1 MLARPAT
8 RRRAARLYE
17 LCLLERELGILSAQR
32 SWLEQGATTCRRLVT
47 AHTSFARH
55 DEAMLVLAGLELRL
69 ARPAQAGD
77 VLADLLAQHP
87 RSTRRCAAL
96 LLAADAK
103 RAQTR
108 SAKQADTP
116 AAAVAVARGYALVLR
131 ARACLGA
138 AHRDERLQARYRRA
152 WGLVRAGKGVAGEG
166 EFRRLLTLERPSPRF
181 AVRVLRDLAALWS
194 TQQPPADAVRFL
206 ERWAGESLGATLSAR
221 VAEGL
226 VGQRRLKEL
235 LRFTDAAA
243 RRFTAAPAQQ
253 ALWQQR
259 LAGLATLGS
268 AAQLLAQARA
278 VAGRARQAKARQPKA
293 RGKAAGPWSLRQAMA
308 AALWQGAER
317 WSAQSVAADEPSP
330 KGAAGA
336 AGMTTRRPDASVL
349 ALYRLLAERFVG
361 MPEACRARLRLA
373 DFATQDGRWAV
384 AAKLLRA
391 ALREAPK
398 TLRAEARYRLIV
410 VLQRQA
416 EHAPAARRAAAR
428 DAFVGEAKSFLRAAK
443 PDQRA
448 ATLRLAV
455 LDALVE
461 SKQWSAVEPRVATFL
476 RLHPHHAASTRVRQ
490 QAIVAAR
497 ALGAHE
503 AVYRWALP
511 LGKEPRWAAVAAE
524 AALAQARLFV
534 RKGGAQKGGAQKGGD
549 AQLWLDRARP
559 LARGPLARRVRLLGA
574 LLAARG
580 GDGKRLDT
588 LRVALMKQARGRD
601 QRRLQHVLAG
611 WYAALGQLDQAAAL
625 ELAAAKE
632 EPRAE
637 ERVARQLTAA
647 ELLLDAGAKTRA
659 ETVLRLLQRD
669 LQSDGA
675 PSRRLGEAMVRLGT
689 LLERSSPRRA
699 YGYYLHS
706 GDALWRS
713 RRRLA
718 ARLLLRAVALAPS
731 ARRAA
736 QLWRQAVE
744 LAGRL
749 RRGGETNQLAV
760 QARLA
765 LVQSWRQRGWDHG
778 EAGRSTLRGAER
790 RLRAL
795 ASLYEPLLPILALRH
810 AHWSAAAGLQIAWVL
825 ERMAAALELR
835 DAPATLRAALAHRRR
850 ALAKRRRIVLASL
863 GRLLGQPGGLNRYT
877 LQAARSAAALTSPLW
892 LQADL
897 LPAPSRI
904 TKPALRALR
913 SGRVE
918 LAVRLADHALAL
930 HGVQAELLCVRAV
943 AQVRAGRPEAGAD
956 DLHAARLAKPSEA
969 CARLNLATMAL
980 WRGAS
985 AEARALVGDLA
996 ARRSAISSIAGGSLR
1011 RLEAAL
1017 ASRPSLASGGRSA
1030 L

>member
-47 AHTSFARH
+47 AHTSFAQH

-69 ARPAQAGD
+69 DRPAQAGD
-77 VLADLLAQHP
+77 VLADLLEQHP
-87 RSTRRCAAL
+87 KSSRRCAAL

-103 RAQTR
+103 RAQAR

-116 AAAVAVARGYALVLR
+116 AAAAAVARGYAVALR

-152 WGLVRAGKGVAGEG
+152 WGLVRAGKVVGGEA
-166 EFRRLLTLERPSPRF
+166 EFRRVLTLERPSPRF
-181 AVRVLRDLAALWS
+181 AARVLRDLAALWS

-206 ERWAGESLGATLSAR
+206 KRWAGESLGATLSAR

-243 RRFTAAPAQQ
+243 KHFRAASAQQ

-268 AAQLLAQARA
+268 AEQLLAQARA
-278 VAGRARQAKARQPKA
+278 VTSRPEA
-293 RGKAAGPWSLRQAMA
+293 RGKAVGRWSLRRALA

-317 WSAQSVAADEPSP
+317 WSAQSGAADEPSP
-330 KGAAGA
+330 SGAAAVGA
-336 AGMTTRRPDASVL
+336 VGATSRRPDASVL

-361 MPEACRARLRLA
+361 APEACRARLRLA

-391 ALREAPK
+391 ALREAPEA
-398 TLRAEARYRLIV
+398 LRAEARYRLIV

-416 EHAPAARRAAAR
+416 GQASAARRAAAR
-428 DAFVGEAKSFLRAAK
+428 EAFLVEAKSFLQAAR

-461 SKQWSAVEPRVATFL
+461 GKQWSAVEPRVATFL
-476 RLHPHHAASTRVRQ
+476 RVHPRHAASTRVRQ

-497 ALGAHE
+497 ALGAHQ

-524 AALAQARLFV
+524 AALAQARLLV
-534 RKGGAQKGGAQKGGD
+534 KKGGAQKGGAQKGGD
-549 AQLWLDRARP
+549 AQLWIDRARP
-559 LARGPLARRVRLLGA
+559 LARGPLAQHVRLLGA

-580 GDGKRLDT
+580 ADGKRLDT

-625 ELAAAKE
+625 ELAAARE

-637 ERVARQLTAA
+637 ERVARQLGAA
-647 ELLLDAGAKTRA
+647 ELLLDAGAKARA

-669 LQSDGA
+669 LQSAGA
-675 PSRRLGEAMVRLGT
+675 PSRRLAEAMVRLGK
-689 LLERSSPRRA
+689 LLERSAPRRA
-699 YGYYLHS
+699 YGYYLQG

-731 ARRAA
+731 ARRAT

-744 LAGRL
+744 LAGRP
-749 RRGGETNQLAV
+749 RRGGQIDELAV

-765 LVQSWRQRGWDHG
+765 LVQSWRQRGWDRG

-790 RLRAL
+790 RLQAL

-835 DAPATLRAALAHRRR
+835 DAPATLRAALARRRR

-863 GRLLGQPGGLNRYT
+863 GRLLQQPGGLNRYT
-877 LQAARSAAALTSPLW
+877 LQAARSAAALSSPLW

-897 LPAPSRI
+897 LPTPSSI

-913 SGRVE
+913 SGRAE

-930 HGVQAELLCVRAV
+930 HGTQPELLCVRAV
-943 AQVRAGRPEAGAD
+943 AQVRAGRPEAAAD
-956 DLHAARLAKPSEA
+956 DLQAARLAKPTEA

-996 ARRSAISSIAGGSLR
+996 ARRSAISSVAGGSLR

-1017 ASRPSLASGGRSA
+1017 ASRPSLASARGSS